1 MLEMITKQ
9 TIIIGIG
16 VVVAIALVLFI
27 FVPFFRKTEEGRDL
41 GTLPQT
47 GERPVGVVPA
57 SRPLTPA
64 SSPLEALK
72 PIPGVIPLTTP
83 LLADPGERGIPSQEI
98 GEIKPPSNLLS
109 IPEAVQKTK
118 EIYEKIQRNLGI
130 SPSAT
135 GQLTEKQIFDIIW
148 RPEYIAGLRGL
159 ENIEI
164 RNGEMAGLVPTS
176 PPPADSVAETA
187 ESSLPE
193 INWYIAP
200 AERSAFKTDA
210 DVFKSLKNLL
220 AIFHQNGWISDQE
233 YPIYQKALNE
243 TLPQIIQE
251 ERRNLQSGL
260 PLSRT
265 LPGQQQIII
274 DGDPAVLSANILSGL
289 AFVFGATEPANAA
302 WIRTLDCYKD
312 DIPLYPI
319 PGYSVPTF
327 FCNAGIKFVWT
338 GDSCVPKFKLDCGT
352 LSLNCWIGACFPPIE
367 LGCLNALWACKAWP
381 NAVWD
386 AIWYPLPTTLCGC
399 G

>member
-1 MLEMITKQ
+1 MLSNKS
-9 TIIIGIG
+9 IIIGIG
-16 VVVAIALVLFI
+16 AIIVLAIVFFI
-27 FVPFFRKTEEGRDL
+27 FMPFFRKTEGDRNL
-41 GTLPQT
+41 GTLPKT
-47 GERPVGVVPA
+47 GERPIGAVPA
-57 SRPLTPA
+57 SRPPTFT

-83 LLADPGERGIPSQEI
+83 LLVDPGERGIPSQEI

-193 INWYIAP
+193 INWYIVS

-220 AIFHQNGWISDQE
+220 ARS
-233 YPIYQKALNE
+233 
-243 TLPQIIQE
+243 E
-251 ERRNLQSGL
+251 EH
-260 PLSRT
+260 
-265 LPGQQQIII
+265 
-274 DGDPAVLSANILSGL
+274 
-289 AFVFGATEPANAA
+289 
-302 WIRTLDCYKD
+302 
-312 DIPLYPI
+312 
-319 PGYSVPTF
+319 
-327 FCNAGIKFVWT
+327 
-338 GDSCVPKFKLDCGT
+338 
-352 LSLNCWIGACFPPIE
+352 
-367 LGCLNALWACKAWP
+367 
-381 NAVWD
+381 
-386 AIWYPLPTTLCGC
+386 
-399 G
+399 